1 MMIRRGESSMTRR
14 LYYEDA
20 YLTDFEA
27 RVLSCRAEGERFSIA
42 LDRSAFYPTSGGQP
56 YDVGTLGGARV
67 LDVYV
72 DEAGDVAHVTDRP
85 LEVNA
90 FVAGKIDWAR
100 RFDHMQQHAGDH
112 MMAGVIHRELS
123 GYTVGLHVGAVDSTI
138 DVVLPDGRMRLDEAE
153 IREIER
159 QVNEQ
164 IQRDLPIRCWFPD
177 ADELMRL
184 PLRKAPTVTDRV
196 RVVMVGDVECVA
208 CGGTHPSSSG
218 QLGAFKILDARPSR
232 GKLRVSFVCGMRA
245 MNDYQLKSDAAKRA
259 AQLFSTKVELMP
271 DAVLRLIERVKKA
284 ETELK
289 KQLRGKKNEQA

>member
-1 MMIRRGESSMTRR
+1 MTRR

-20 YLTDFEA
+20 YLIDFEA
-27 RVLSCRAEGERFSIA
+27 RVLSCRAEGGRFLIA

-56 YDVGTLGGARV
+56 HDVGTLGDARV
-67 LDVYV
+67 VDVCV
-72 DEAGDVAHVTDRP
+72 DEAGDVVHVTDRP
-85 LEVNA
+85 LEVDA
-90 FVAGKIDWAR
+90 QVKGRIDWAR

-112 MMAGVIHRELS
+112 MMAGVIHRMLD
-123 GYTVGLHVGAVDSTI
+123 GYTVGLHVGAGDSTI

-177 ADELMRL
+177 EDELLRL
-184 PLRKAPTVTDRV
+184 PLRKDPSVTGRI

-218 QLGAFKILDARPSR
+218 QLGVFKILDARPSR

-245 MNDYQLKSDAAKRA
+245 LSDYQLKSDAAKRA
-259 AQLFSTKVELMP
+259 AQMFSTKVELMP
-271 DAVLRLIERVKKA
+271 DAVQRLLERAKKA
-284 ETELK
+284 EVELRK
-289 KQLRGKKNEQA
+289 LLQGKKSEQA